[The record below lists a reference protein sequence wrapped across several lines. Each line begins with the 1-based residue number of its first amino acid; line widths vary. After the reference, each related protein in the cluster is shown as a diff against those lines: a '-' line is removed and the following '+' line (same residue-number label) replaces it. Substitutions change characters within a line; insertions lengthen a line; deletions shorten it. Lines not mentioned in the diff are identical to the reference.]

1 MSIKVSETKKV
12 AKLAKLKF
20 SDEEI
25 EAYTNDLNSIVEFCE
40 KINEIDTSTLDDNIH
55 PEAKMP
61 ERTDVCFQCDPSV
74 MNNAPEKICNMFAV
88 PKVIE

>member
-1 MSIKVSETKKV
+1 MSIDINETKKV

-20 SDEEI
+20 S
-25 EAYTNDLNSIVEFCE
+25 EAELVSYTNDLNSIVEFCK
-40 KINEIDTSTLDDNIH
+40 KIDEIDTSMLDNNIH
-55 PEAKMP
+55 PADKMP
-61 ERTDVCFQCDPSV
+61 ERADVCFKCDPSV